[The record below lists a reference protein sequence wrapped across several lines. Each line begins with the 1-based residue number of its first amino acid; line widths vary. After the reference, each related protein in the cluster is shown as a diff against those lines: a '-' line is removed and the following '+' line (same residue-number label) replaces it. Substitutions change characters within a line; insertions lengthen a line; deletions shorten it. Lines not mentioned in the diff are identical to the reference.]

1 MKDDNNLRLLMTNNN
16 ELKIVKNN
24 MENKLKEN
32 NRIKKYL
39 SEELKILKKDK
50 NVLNYIGD
58 YNKNYDTIIDEE
70 DII

>member
-1 MKDDNNLRLLMTNNN
+1 MTNNN

-50 NVLNYIGD
+50 NILNYIGD

-70 DII
+70 DRI